1 MLHHIYVITGKLRTG
16 PVSEPVDLAAG
27 DFVRF
32 PGDIPHRHACLS
44 DRVLAH
50 VVTTVPQ
57 VRQFGPMVAREL
69 APE

>member
-57 VRQFGPMVAREL
+57 VRQLGPMVAREL